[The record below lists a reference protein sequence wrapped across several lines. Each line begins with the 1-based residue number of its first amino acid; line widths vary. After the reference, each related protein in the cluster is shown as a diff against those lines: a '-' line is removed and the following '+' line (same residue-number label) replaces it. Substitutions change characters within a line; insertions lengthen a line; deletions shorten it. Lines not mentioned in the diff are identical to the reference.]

1 MSASRLSSTP
11 TTRQPSTAE
20 LNRYLSQLEA
30 QERQMASELKAQQAA
45 RTAAYSGTFDLET
58 WEKQRAAAKQSEDIL
73 SCPSTPRHGDN
84 RDRTPPRIREEDD
97 ENLPGDHLE
106 ADSTGPMALLIKEQQ
121 LQRETSEKNMTKQ
134 TMEASLKAMHASQQ
148 NRAAM
153 EAVPQ
158 CAPMKNKEDI
168 LDYLQIFEDT
178 QQARGLL
185 RANWAYSLLPLLN
198 QQCRQIA
205 NTLDPAV
212 KCDYTSLKAKLISK
226 VKLESQHPTK
236 SWWEWDKPG
245 QETWQ
250 EAESTVRKKLKRC
263 PDDLFEALLTEKLLQ
278 LMPYR
283 TQQYV
288 RDLKPKDACKAAELA
303 SSHFQAH
310 HWDESKY
317 ATNIFKKPVDIS
329 KDKKDKDNYRD
340 HNKDRH
346 QRPNNQH
353 RQWGPYS
360 HNYSHKSHAHQTQD
374 SHQHRQVITN
384 THKDFKE
391 NKDSGPTAHG
401 KDTASSRAF
410 SKPPDHSQ
418 LVCFK
423 CGEIGHIARDC
434 VKINLVKIPSLF
446 DNKTSSPVLR
456 SGKIGDKPVSMFM
469 DSGADISVIARDLL
483 PEDNVQCLPVLAKG
497 FGSNTKPET
506 LQTALFQAEINGQ
519 PLQLLAAVA
528 PRHAMTHPVIIGRH
542 IPGKKVQWNVTIQD
556 DPDQPNQQQTGE
568 AGEAGDP
575 TSQVV
580 EERAQDPQPPLKR
593 TAEQQSPLA
602 QQPNLQSADRTPPN
616 QLTPPNLDFDHLTAA
631 QIAAVQ
637 TRAQRR
643 RAQQQQQPEKA
654 ATPARAKPRLTAYA
668 DIPDIPD
675 PASEPVTIS
684 DPEEQQ
690 EAAEGP
696 VVMPGPATA
705 KQQEDTLENPDPP
718 TPADRTESEAQGS
731 EPEDRPGQIPK
742 PKLVVTAPF
751 TRAQLI
757 EEQQRDPS
765 LKQLFQAAED
775 PCQTQ
780 FTVKNGI
787 LYAINLEPGLLEQP
801 SKIVVPTKLR
811 QHILEAGHACSG
823 HFGAKKTRS
832 NIQQHFYWQGIGKD
846 VAAHCKSCKMCCTY
860 NAHRKDYQPLQPI
873 PVVHTP
879 WTKLAIDIVGPLNT
893 TRRGHKY
900 LLTMV
905 DLATRWPEAV
915 PLKKVDAVSTAEA
928 LLNIFSTYGVPQLL
942 VHDNGGNFTA
952 KFTSLVMKTMG
963 IHQIKTAPY
972 HPEANGHIE
981 RLNGTIKKALKK
993 AGAETTS
1000 WDKLIPLVLY
1010 AIRITQH
1017 STTGHSPYQLMFGRH
1032 PYTPT
1037 SSLREAVEQQDS
1049 EDIPQP
1055 VLDYLNDLTVTM
1067 SLTKSVAEEAERKA
1081 KQDSKIYQD
1090 ARHKA
1095 KETPLKIGD
1104 PVLCFE
1110 PNLKKGLSAAW
1121 HGPYHIKKKL
1131 GNLTYLVDL
1140 GHGRAWKRHRNAL
1153 KLYQAQDQEEEPA
1166 QIATVVLAMEDGE
1179 ADDGLTLERPAT
1191 PQLPATPLK
1200 LRGIDTQPKAYQQ
1213 QVIQLTHRL
1222 QAAFNSEPE
1231 AASLQAYDL
1240 QTQHKKPVVRKPY
1253 RPPLSL
1259 KPTIDREIDH
1269 LLKLGIIE
1277 PSTSPW
1283 SSPVIPVPKKDGSVR
1298 LCVDFRGVNEHTLQD
1313 TYPIPRVDDLLAK
1326 VSAKQFLTTLDLT
1339 KGYHQ
1344 VPLTQE
1350 TKEKTAFVCHRGKFQ
1365 YTRLPFGLK
1374 NAPAHFQRQ
1383 MDQTLQGTSAEAYI
1397 DDIVLAHDTWEEH
1410 IAALEQVLKICI
1422 QKNLSLN
1429 LEKCVFIS
1437 ATLDYLG
1444 HTIGSGHILP
1454 QEAKVTAILN
1464 FPKPENRKQLR
1475 GFLGLVG
1482 YYRQHIPHFS
1492 SMTASLSEKT
1502 STKHPR
1508 KVQWTEQ
1515 MTSDFE
1521 AARKSILTAPLLA
1534 APDMS
1539 QPFYLQTDACQS
1551 GIGAVLQQEKNGG
1564 RVTIAFYSKKLNRA
1578 QQHYAATELEL
1589 FALTQACQHF
1599 KIYLFGSKVM
1609 VETDHKPLTHLTS
1622 MTNDNKKIMRWIQV
1636 LQQFN
1641 LHISYLPGKDN
1652 VPADALSRGWEDSS
1666 PDHSPFSKRGGML
1679 DSTIQP
1685 CTR

>member
-1 MSASRLSSTP
+1 M
-11 TTRQPSTAE
+11 
-20 LNRYLSQLEA
+20 
-30 QERQMASELKAQQAA
+30 
-45 RTAAYSGTFDLET
+45 
-58 WEKQRAAAKQSEDIL
+58 
-73 SCPSTPRHGDN
+73 
-84 RDRTPPRIREEDD
+84 
-97 ENLPGDHLE
+97 
-106 ADSTGPMALLIKEQQ
+106 
-121 LQRETSEKNMTKQ
+121 
-134 TMEASLKAMHASQQ
+134 
-148 NRAAM
+148 
-153 EAVPQ
+153 
-158 CAPMKNKEDI
+158 
-168 LDYLQIFEDT
+168 
-178 QQARGLL
+178 
-185 RANWAYSLLPLLN
+185 
-198 QQCRQIA
+198 
-205 NTLDPAV
+205 
-212 KCDYTSLKAKLISK
+212 
-226 VKLESQHPTK
+226 
-236 SWWEWDKPG
+236 
-245 QETWQ
+245 
-250 EAESTVRKKLKRC
+250 
-263 PDDLFEALLTEKLLQ
+263 
-278 LMPYR
+278 
-283 TQQYV
+283 
-288 RDLKPKDACKAAELA
+288 
-303 SSHFQAH
+303 
-310 HWDESKY
+310 
-317 ATNIFKKPVDIS
+317 
-329 KDKKDKDNYRD
+329 
-340 HNKDRH
+340 
-346 QRPNNQH
+346 
-353 RQWGPYS
+353 
-360 HNYSHKSHAHQTQD
+360 
-374 SHQHRQVITN
+374 
-384 THKDFKE
+384 
-391 NKDSGPTAHG
+391 
-401 KDTASSRAF
+401 
-410 SKPPDHSQ
+410 
-418 LVCFK
+418 
-423 CGEIGHIARDC
+423 
-434 VKINLVKIPSLF
+434 KINLVQIPSLF
-446 DNKTSSPVLR
+446 DKKTPSPVFR
-456 SGKIGDKPVSMFM
+456 PGKIGNKPVSMFM

-497 FGSNTKPET
+497 FGSSTKPET

-556 DPDQPNQQQTGE
+556 DPDQPNQQQIRE
-568 AGEAGDP
+568 AGEAGEP

-580 EERAQDPQPPLKR
+580 EERAQDPQPSQEK
-593 TAEQQSPLA
+593 TTEQLA
-602 QQPNLQSADRTPPN
+602 QQPNLHSADRAHPN
-616 QLTPPNLDFDHLTAA
+616 QLTPPNLEELDLENLTAA

-643 RAQQQQQPEKA
+643 RAQQEKA
-654 ATPARAKPRLTAYA
+654 VTPARAKPKLTAYA
-668 DIPDIPD
+668 DIPD
-675 PASEPVTIS
+675 PAPEP
-684 DPEEQQ
+684 
-690 EAAEGP
+690 AAEDP
-696 VVMPGPATA
+696 VVMPDPATA
-705 KQQEDTLENPDPP
+705 TQQEQQEDTQKNPDSP
-718 TPADRTESEAQGS
+718 TPADRRESETQGS
-731 EPEDRPGQIPK
+731 EPADRPGQIPK
-742 PKLVVTAPF
+742 PKIVVTAPF

-757 EEQQRDPS
+757 KEQQRDPS

-787 LYAINLEPGLLEQP
+787 LYAINLEPGPLEQP

-811 QHILEAGHACSG
+811 QHILGAGHACSG

-873 PVVHTP
+873 PVIHTP
-879 WTKLAIDIVGPLNT
+879 WTKLAIDMVGPLST

-915 PLKKVDAVSTAEA
+915 PLKKIDAVSTAEA

-972 HPEANGHIE
+972 HPEANGLIE

-993 AGAETTS
+993 AGAENTS

-1010 AIRITQH
+1010 AIRITRH

-1067 SLTKSVAEEAERKA
+1067 SLIKSAAEEVEQKS
-1081 KQDSKIYQD
+1081 KEDSKRYQD

-1140 GHGRAWKRHRNAL
+1140 GHGRTWKRHRNAL

-1179 ADDGLTLERPAT
+1179 AEDGLTLERPAT
-1191 PQLPATPLK
+1191 SQPPATPLK
-1200 LRGIDTQPKAYQQ
+1200 LRGIDTQPKEYQQ
-1213 QVIQLTHRL
+1213 QVMQLTHQL
-1222 QAAFNSEPE
+1222 QEAFNSEPE
-1231 AASLQAYDL
+1231 EASLQAYDL

-1253 RPPLSL
+1253 RPPLNL
-1259 KPTIDREIDH
+1259 KPSVDREIDQ
-1269 LLKLGIIE
+1269 LLKLGIIQ

-1298 LCVDFRGVNEHTLQD
+1298 LCVDFRLVNEHTLQD
-1313 TYPIPRVDDLLAK
+1313 TYPLPRVDDLLAQ

-1344 VPLTQE
+1344 VPLTPE

-1383 MDQTLQGTSAEAYI
+1383 MDQILQGISAVAYI
-1397 DDIVLAHDTWEEH
+1397 DDIILAHDMWEEH
-1410 IAALEQVLKICI
+1410 ISTLEQVLKVCI
-1422 QKNLSLN
+1422 QKKVSLK
-1429 LEKCVFIS
+1429 LEKCVFTS

-1464 FPKPENRKQLR
+1464 FPKPETRKQLR

-1564 RVTIAFYSKKLNRA
+1564 RDTIAFYSKKLNRA
-1578 QQHYAATELEL
+1578 QQHYSATELEL

-1609 VETDHKPLTHLTS
+1609 VETDHRPLTHLTS
-1622 MTNDNKKIMRWIQV
+1622 MINDNKKIMRWIQA

-1641 LHISYLPGKDN
+1641 LHINYLPGKDN

-1666 PDHSPFSKRGGML
+1666 PDHSTFSKRGGGGML
-1679 DSTIQP
+1679 GSSPP
-1685 CTR
+1685 CDPVPDEH